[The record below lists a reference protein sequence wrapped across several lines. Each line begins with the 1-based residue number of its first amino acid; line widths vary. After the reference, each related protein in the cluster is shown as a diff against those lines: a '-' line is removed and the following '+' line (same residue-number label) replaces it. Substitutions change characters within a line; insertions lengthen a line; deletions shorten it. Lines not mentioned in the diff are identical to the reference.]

1 MAIAMWH
8 HQCVGGTRGHGEG
21 DGTMTKTYIER
32 YQSIATALEV
42 VSRRRGY
49 AAILGD
55 DDTVWVVTLATAE
68 KLARQGFSWA

>member
-1 MAIAMWH
+1 MSA
-8 HQCVGGTRGHGEG
+8 GHADNGEG
-21 DGTMTKTYIER
+21 NGAMTKTYIER

-42 VSRRRGY
+42 VARRRGY

-55 DDTVWVVTLATAE
+55 DDKVWVVTLATAE

>member
-1 MAIAMWH
+1 
-8 HQCVGGTRGHGEG
+8 
-21 DGTMTKTYIER
+21 MTKTYIER
-32 YQSIATALEV
+32 YQRIATALEV
-42 VSRRRGY
+42 VARRRGY